1 MGRRGRGT
9 AHRAR
14 GCGRKGV
21 GVSVSIPPPVAADLI
36 HERVKAVLGDRV
48 IAANSLRNY
57 LTIEIAATDL
67 LAVAT
72 ALRDDPELRFNFF
85 GDVTAVHWPGESQEL
100 EVVYHLRSIP
110 ANRRIRIKTRIAA
123 HESVESMAQVW
134 PGADWPEREVYDLMG
149 VNFVN
154 HPDLR
159 RILMDED
166 YEYHPLRKDFPREGL

>member
-1 MGRRGRGT
+1 M
-9 AHRAR
+9 
-14 GCGRKGV
+14 
-21 GVSVSIPPPVAADLI
+21 SIPPPVAAETI
-36 HERVKAVLGDRV
+36 QERLESVLNDKV
-48 IAANSLRNY
+48 VTASSLDSF
-57 LTIEIAATDL
+57 LTIEIAAEDL

-72 ALRDDPELRFNFF
+72 VLRDDPELRFNYFS
-85 GDVTAVHWPGESQEL
+85 DVTAVHWPGEAREY

-110 ANRRIRIKTRIAA
+110 ANRSIRVKTRIAA
-123 HESVESMAQVW
+123 DESIESMTQVW

-166 YEYHPLRKDFPREGL
+166 YQYHPLRKDFPREGL

>member
-1 MGRRGRGT
+1 M
-9 AHRAR
+9 
-14 GCGRKGV
+14 
-21 GVSVSIPPPVAADLI
+21 SIPPPVAADAI
-36 HERVKAVLGDRV
+36 HERVQAVLGEKI
-48 IAANSLRNY
+48 IAANTIRNY
-57 LTIEIAATDL
+57 LTIEIAAEEL

-72 ALRDDPELRFNFF
+72 VLRDDPELRFNYF
-85 GDVTAVHWPGESQEL
+85 GDVTAVHWPGESKEY

-110 ANRRIRIKTRIAA
+110 ANRSIRVKARISAD
-123 HESVESMAQVW
+123 ESVESMVQVW

-159 RILMDED
+159 RIMMDED

>member
-1 MGRRGRGT
+1 M
-9 AHRAR
+9 
-14 GCGRKGV
+14 
-21 GVSVSIPPPVAADLI
+21 SIPPPVAADAI
-36 HERVKAVLGDRV
+36 HERVKAVLGEKLID
-48 IAANSLRNY
+48 ANTQRNY
-57 LTIEIAATDL
+57 LTIQIEAADL

-72 ALRDDPELRFNFF
+72 ALRDDAELRFNYF
-85 GDVTAVHWPGESQEL
+85 GDVTAVHWPGETQEY

-110 ANRRIRIKTRIAA
+110 DNRSIRVKMRIAA
-123 HESVESMAQVW
+123 DEPVESMAQVW

-149 VNFVN
+149 VQFVN

>member
-1 MGRRGRGT
+1 M
-9 AHRAR
+9 
-14 GCGRKGV
+14 
-21 GVSVSIPPPVAADLI
+21 SIPPPVAADTI
-36 HERVKAVLGDRV
+36 HERVKAVLGEKI
-48 IAANSLRNY
+48 IAANTSRNY
-57 LTIEIAATDL
+57 LTIEIAVGDL

-72 ALRDDPELRFNFF
+72 VLRDDPELRFNYF
-85 GDVTAVHWPGESQEL
+85 GDVTAVHWPGEIQEY

-110 ANRRIRIKTRIAA
+110 ENHRIRLKTRIKADEA
-123 HESVESMAQVW
+123 VESMVQLW

>member
-1 MGRRGRGT
+1 MSFPLPAT
-9 AHRAR
+9 AEVTQERVQVVL
-14 GCGRKGV
+14 GDKV
-21 GVSVSIPPPVAADLI
+21 VAADS
-36 HERVKAVLGDRV
+36 RQ
-48 IAANSLRNY
+48 NY
-57 LTIEIAATDL
+57 LTIEIAAADL

-72 ALRDDPELRFNFF
+72 ALRDDPELEFNYFC
-85 GDVTAVHWPGESQEL
+85 DVTAVHWPGEAQEY

-123 HESVESMAQVW
+123 TESVESMTQVW

-149 VNFVN
+149 VQFDN

-159 RILMDED
+159 RIMMDED

>member
-1 MGRRGRGT
+1 
-9 AHRAR
+9 
-14 GCGRKGV
+14 
-21 GVSVSIPPPVAADLI
+21 VSIPPPVAADTI
-36 HERVKAVLGDRV
+36 QERVKAVLGEKV
-48 IAANSLRNY
+48 VAANTHRNY
-57 LTIEIAATDL
+57 LTIEIVAADL

-72 ALRDDPELRFNFF
+72 ALRDDPDLRFNYF
-85 GDVTAVHWPGESQEL
+85 GDVTAVHWPGETKEY

-110 ANRRIRIKTRIAA
+110 DNRSIRIKTRIAA
-123 HESVESMAQVW
+123 SESIESMAQVW

-166 YEYHPLRKDFPREGL
+166 YQYHPLRKDFPREGL

>member
-1 MGRRGRGT
+1 M
-9 AHRAR
+9 
-14 GCGRKGV
+14 
-21 GVSVSIPPPVAADLI
+21 SIPPPVAADTI
-36 HERVKAVLGDRV
+36 QERVQAVLDDKV
-48 IAANSLRNY
+48 IDANTQRNF
-57 LTIEIAATDL
+57 LTIEIAAADL

-72 ALRDDPELRFNFF
+72 VLRDDLELRFNYF
-85 GDVTAVHWPGESQEL
+85 GDVTAVHWPGETQEY

-110 ANRRIRIKTRIAA
+110 DNRSIRVKTRIAA
-123 HESVESMAQVW
+123 SESIESMAQVW

-149 VNFVN
+149 IKFEN

>member
-1 MGRRGRGT
+1 M
-9 AHRAR
+9 
-14 GCGRKGV
+14 
-21 GVSVSIPPPVAADLI
+21 SIPPPVAADTI
-36 HERVKAVLGDRV
+36 QERVQAVLDDKV
-48 IAANSLRNY
+48 IAANTQRNF
-57 LTIEIAATDL
+57 LTIEIAAADL

-72 ALRDDPELRFNFF
+72 VLRDDLELRFNYF
-85 GDVTAVHWPGESQEL
+85 GDVTAVHWPGETQEY

-110 ANRRIRIKTRIAA
+110 DNRSIRVKTRIAA
-123 HESVESMAQVW
+123 SESIESMAQVW

-149 VNFVN
+149 IKFEN

>member
-1 MGRRGRGT
+1 M
-9 AHRAR
+9 
-14 GCGRKGV
+14 
-21 GVSVSIPPPVAADLI
+21 SIPPPVAADTI
-36 HERVKAVLGDRV
+36 QERVKSVLDDKV
-48 IAANSLRNY
+48 IAANTLRNF
-57 LTIEIAATDL
+57 LTIEIAPEDL

-72 ALRDDPELRFNFF
+72 VLRDDPELRFNYF
-85 GDVTAVHWPGESQEL
+85 GDVTAVHWPGEAREL

-110 ANRRIRIKTRIAA
+110 ANRNIRVKTRIAA
-123 HESVESMAQVW
+123 EETIESMAQVW

-166 YEYHPLRKDFPREGL
+166 YQYHPLRKDFPREGL

>member
-1 MGRRGRGT
+1 M
-9 AHRAR
+9 
-14 GCGRKGV
+14 
-21 GVSVSIPPPVAADLI
+21 SIPSLVAADTI
-36 HERVKAVLGDRV
+36 HERVIAVLSDRV
-48 IAANSLRNY
+48 TAADTLHDY
-57 LTIEIAATDL
+57 LTIEVTASDL

-72 ALRDDPELRFNFF
+72 VLRDDPELHFNYF
-85 GDVTAVHWPGESQEL
+85 GDVTAVHWPGETQEY

-110 ANRRIRIKTRIAA
+110 DNRRIRIKTRIAA
-123 HESVESMAQVW
+123 GEAIESMAQVW

-149 VNFVN
+149 VKFEN

>member
-1 MGRRGRGT
+1 M
-9 AHRAR
+9 
-14 GCGRKGV
+14 
-21 GVSVSIPPPVAADLI
+21 SIPPPVAAETI
-36 HERVKAVLGDRV
+36 QERVQAVLDDKV
-48 IAANSLRNY
+48 IAANTQRNF
-57 LTIEIAATDL
+57 LTIEIAAADL

-72 ALRDDPELRFNFF
+72 VLRDDLELRFNYF
-85 GDVTAVHWPGESQEL
+85 GDVTAVHWPGETQEY

-110 ANRRIRIKTRIAA
+110 DNRSIRVKTRIAA
-123 HESVESMAQVW
+123 SESIESMAQVW

-149 VNFVN
+149 IKFEN

>member
-1 MGRRGRGT
+1 
-9 AHRAR
+9 
-14 GCGRKGV
+14 
-21 GVSVSIPPPVAADLI
+21 VSIPPPVAASSMKSADTI
-36 HERVKAVLGDRV
+36 QERVKAVLGEKV
-48 IAANSLRNY
+48 VAANTHRNY
-57 LTIEIAATDL
+57 LTIEIVAADL

-72 ALRDDPELRFNFF
+72 ALRDDPDLRFNYF
-85 GDVTAVHWPGESQEL
+85 GDVTAVHWPGETKEY

-110 ANRRIRIKTRIAA
+110 DNRSIRIKTRIAA
-123 HESVESMAQVW
+123 SESIESMAQVW

-166 YEYHPLRKDFPREGL
+166 YQYHPLRKDFPREGL

>member
-1 MGRRGRGT
+1 M
-9 AHRAR
+9 
-14 GCGRKGV
+14 
-21 GVSVSIPPPVAADLI
+21 SIPPPVAADTI
-36 HERVKAVLGDRV
+36 QERVKAVLDDKV
-48 IAANSLRNY
+48 IAANTQRNF
-57 LTIEIAATDL
+57 LTIEIAAADL

-72 ALRDDPELRFNFF
+72 VLRDDLELRFNYF
-85 GDVTAVHWPGESQEL
+85 GDVTAVHWPGESQEY

-110 ANRRIRIKTRIAA
+110 DNRSIRVKTRIAA
-123 HESVESMAQVW
+123 SESIESMAQVW

-149 VNFVN
+149 IKFDN

>member
-1 MGRRGRGT
+1 M
-9 AHRAR
+9 
-14 GCGRKGV
+14 
-21 GVSVSIPPPVAADLI
+21 SIPPPVAADTI
-36 HERVKAVLGDRV
+36 QERVQAVLDDKV
-48 IAANSLRNY
+48 IAANTQRNF
-57 LTIEIAATDL
+57 LTIEIEAADL

-72 ALRDDPELRFNFF
+72 VLRDDLELRFNYF
-85 GDVTAVHWPGESQEL
+85 GDVTAVHWPGETQEY

-110 ANRRIRIKTRIAA
+110 DNRSIRVKTRIAA
-123 HESVESMAQVW
+123 SESIESMAQVW

-149 VNFVN
+149 IKFDN

>member
-1 MGRRGRGT
+1 M
-9 AHRAR
+9 
-14 GCGRKGV
+14 
-21 GVSVSIPPPVAADLI
+21 SIPLPVAAETI
-36 HERVKAVLGDRV
+36 QERVKSVLNDKV

-57 LTIEIAATDL
+57 LTIEIAPENL
-67 LAVAT
+67 LEVAT
-72 ALRDDPELRFNFF
+72 VLRDDPELRFNYF
-85 GDVTAVHWPGESQEL
+85 GDVTAVHWPGEAREY

-110 ANRRIRIKTRIAA
+110 ANRSIRVKTRIAA
-123 HESVESMAQVW
+123 EESIESMAQVW

-166 YEYHPLRKDFPREGL
+166 YQYHPLRKDFPREAL

>member
-1 MGRRGRGT
+1 M
-9 AHRAR
+9 
-14 GCGRKGV
+14 
-21 GVSVSIPPPVAADLI
+21 SIPPPVAADSL
-36 HERVKAVLGDRV
+36 HERVRAVLGDKV
-48 IAANSLRNY
+48 SAANTRGNL
-57 LTIEIAATDL
+57 LTIEIAASDL

-72 ALRDDPELRFNFF
+72 ALRDDPELRFNYF
-85 GDVTAVHWPGESQEL
+85 GDVTAVHWPGETQEY

-110 ANRRIRIKTRIAA
+110 ENRSIRVKTRIAA
-123 HESVESMAQVW
+123 AEAVESMAQVW

-149 VNFVN
+149 VQFAN